1 MTVLRYKK
9 PSAINS
15 VSISMLLGLGL
26 AVYAGSVLIPIVWP
40 VLQLG
45 GIMRSVCN
53 QAYRNPDDEALRQR
67 LLKDAARTG
76 LPVTAKSFELVRVK
90 YSPAELQALARGNE
104 DLRRQL
110 EKRGQEFIIRLDLEA
125 EYRLPLIGRPVR
137 HRWRTEKRA
146 SLRDEKE

>member
-1 MTVLRYKK
+1 MTVHRYKK

-15 VSISMLLGLGL
+15 VSVSMLLGLAL
-26 AVYAGSVLIPIVWP
+26 LVYAGSVLIPIVWP

-53 QAYRNPDDEALRQR
+53 QAYRLPDDEALRQR
-67 LLKDAARTG
+67 LLKEATRTG
-76 LPVTAKSFELVRVK
+76 LPVTAKNFELVRVK

-104 DLRRQL
+104 ALRRQL
-110 EKRGQEFIIRLDLEA
+110 EQRGQEFIIRFDLEA
-125 EYRLPLIGRPVR
+125 EYRLPVIDKPVR

-146 SLRDEKE
+146 SLRDEEE